1 MGVAFALQLGSVTS
15 LEHGSGPH
23 PTESGA
29 LTEWLTGKTVNAFA
43 SSVTTPS
50 ITATTG
56 KRGFPTASSI
66 CSGTATAPGRAKIVR
81 IAARTIS
88 ALELD
93 VRDGVRPPAD
103 GLIAALEGTTFKSPR
118 GAVCL
123 RCRTYNVVQ
132 DIYIR
137 PVETTGAAAS
147 NVVVDTIPKVARSG

>member
-1 MGVAFALQLGSVTS
+1 VADREDGERLRLVRHHTEYHRHDREARLPDGLVDLLG
-15 LEHGSGPH
+15 HRN
-23 PTESGA
+23 GA
-29 LTEWLTGKTVNAFA
+29 RQGED
-43 SSVTTPS
+43 
-50 ITATTG
+50 
-56 KRGFPTASSI
+56 
-66 CSGTATAPGRAKIVR
+66 VR